1 MSYELIDHR
10 NCVDVM
16 RLRLTTSITSLALQA
31 SKDFSWDNYGGLKD
45 FYDLEMP
52 KWKLFGWVWEKPEEW
67 TEDEWQLFEMW
78 VEEKWNQ
85 KEDWGAYTDKW
96 TDDDWVTFKTWM
108 DSEYKEYV
116 KDHMPLHQDIF
127 IR

>member
-1 MSYELIDHR
+1 MDLIH
-10 NCVDVM
+10 
-16 RLRLTTSITSLALQA
+16 LRLIISIACLSLQA
-31 SKDFSWDNYGGLKD
+31 SKDFSWDNYKGLKD
-45 FYDLEMP
+45 FYDLVMP
-52 KWKLFGWVWEKPEEW
+52 KWNMVGWVWEKPEEW
-67 TEDEWQLFEMW
+67 TEDEWQLFQMW

-108 DSEYKEYV
+108 DSEYKEYT
-116 KDHMPLHQDIF
+116 KDHTPLHQDIY